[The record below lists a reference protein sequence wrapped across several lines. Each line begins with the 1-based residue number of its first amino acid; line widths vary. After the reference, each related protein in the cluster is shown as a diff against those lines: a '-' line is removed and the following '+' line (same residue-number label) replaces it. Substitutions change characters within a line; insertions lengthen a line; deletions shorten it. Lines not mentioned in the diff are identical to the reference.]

1 MKNSKK
7 RVAVLFA
14 ICAVTA
20 LLFLVFNRFYN
31 DQPKMINLSIEVM
44 SEETDQYVVY
54 YDLTGDKNWSEEH
67 SDKESYK
74 KVNEYE
80 KLSFRI
86 PVSAKNIRI
95 DFGNKKT
102 EIKVKNLLISNSK
115 SIQINKNE
123 LDKYTYSENNL
134 KMIYEENGN
143 DSIVNTTGD
152 DPYIVIDNVSESFNS
167 IVGRPSYMTGILI
180 AISLILGIITGNS
193 LKEFK
198 NAIRFL
204 KASVSNKK
212 LIASLAKNDFKQ
224 KYATS
229 YLGIIWG
236 FINPLISILVYW
248 FVFQFAFQQGD
259 VHGKPYILWFV
270 AGIIPW
276 FFFSEALSGCTN
288 VFLEYTYLVK
298 KVVFKIEAL
307 PVIKIIS
314 ILIVHVFFI
323 VCIFVINTASGFY
336 PTLSN
341 LQCIY
346 YSVSMVAL
354 VFCVTVFT
362 SAVVLFFRD
371 LGQLIAIVINVGFW
385 ATPIGWNISMAA
397 SYPVLEK
404 LIKLNPMFYI
414 VNGYRDSFIENIF
427 FWQRP
432 YNTLYFWSFCLI
444 ALLIG
449 VKVFNKLRP
458 HFSDVI

>member
-14 ICAVTA
+14 ICVITA
-20 LLFLVFNRFYN
+20 LLFLVFNKFYN
-31 DQPKMINLSIEVM
+31 DQPKMINLSMEVM
-44 SEETDQYVVY
+44 SEEADQYVVY
-54 YDLTGDKNWSEEH
+54 YDLTGDKNWDEKLT
-67 SDKESYK
+67 DKESYK
-74 KVNEYE
+74 KANEYQ
-80 KLSFRI
+80 KLSFNI
-86 PVSAKNIRI
+86 PPNAKNIRI
-95 DFGNKKT
+95 DFGNKKLD
-102 EIKVKNLLISNSK
+102 IKVKNLSISSK
-115 SIQINKNE
+115 ESIQIDKSK
-123 LDKYTYSENNL
+123 LDEYTHSENNL
-134 KMIYEENGN
+134 NMEYT
-143 DSIVNTTGD
+143 DDTAIVTTTGE

-167 IVGRPSYMTGILI
+167 IIGRPSYMTGLLIIL
-180 AISLILGIITGNS
+180 SLILGIITGNA
-193 LKEFK
+193 LKEVK
-198 NAIRFL
+198 NAIRFI

-212 LIASLAKNDFKQ
+212 LIISLAKNDFKQ

-259 VHGKPYILWFV
+259 VNGKPYILWFV

-307 PVIKIIS
+307 PIIKIIS

-323 VCIFVINTASGFY
+323 VCIFVINTASGFF
-336 PTLSN
+336 PSLSN

-346 YSVSMVAL
+346 YSASMVAL
-354 VFCVTVFT
+354 VLCVTIFT

-385 ATPIGWNISMAA
+385 ATPIGWNISMAS

-404 LIKLNPMFYI
+404 LVKLNPMFYI
-414 VNGYRDSFIENIF
+414 VNGYRDAFIENIF

-432 YNTLYFWSFCLI
+432 YNTLYFWGFCLVM
-444 ALLIG
+444 LLIG